1 MSRTEAQLIL
11 NVKCVAVSRAFSP
24 HAAFRRASATADEVK
39 KHHRSLMMLNHPD
52 RGGSK
57 FLAAKVNAA
66 KELLISGKGNK

>member
-1 MSRTEAQLIL
+1 MIA
-11 NVKCVAVSRAFSP
+11 AGSP
-24 HAAFRRASATADEVK
+24 SLTRPFRASANADDVK
-39 KHHRSLMMLNHPD
+39 KQHRSLMMLNHPD